1 MDFPIGSE
9 LEVTVDMS
17 HTLQYFA
24 NDSKHRARK
33 SDVLRGVVVGA
44 PSWLKGP
51 HVCLLNSET
60 KALNL
65 VPEHRIVA
73 INDKPVKPKAP
84 IKDRVYNVTSSKT
97 GEVYIVQLNSQT
109 RLWSCTCTGWQ
120 FHKKCR
126 HTVRCELQAELV
138 IVSDSQTEE

>member
-9 LEVTVDMS
+9 VEVTIDTS
-17 HTLQYFA
+17 HIKRYLA
-24 NDSKHRARK
+24 DDSKHRVNNK
-33 SDVLRGVVVGA
+33 QVLRGTVVGA

-73 INDKPVKPKAP
+73 VNDKPVPVRKQ
-84 IKDRVYNVTSSKT
+84 IKDRVFHVTSSKT
-97 GEVYIVQLNSQT
+97 GEVYTVQLNSHT

-126 HTVRCELQAELV
+126 HTVRCEHKAEQ
-138 IVSDSQTEE
+138 IVVSEA